1 MAGPLITLSDL
12 FEKLHN
18 ALTSFA
24 ADIEELV
31 ETDKRVAS
39 EQEIVDLRERIKE
52 KLKKKE
58 DLEDRTKVIN
68 LLNLLISNEKVL
80 ELIKDDAEE
89 WIALLDAIE
98 DNVSSKAVNTEQEKK
113 EIEEIKALTKDLTEV
128 IRKS

>member
-98 DNVSSKAVNTEQEKK
+98 ANVSSKAVNTEQEKK

-128 IRKS
+128 IKKS

>member
-1 MAGPLITLSDL
+1 M
-12 FEKLHN
+12 
-18 ALTSFA
+18 
-24 ADIEELV
+24 
-31 ETDKRVAS
+31 
-39 EQEIVDLRERIKE
+39 RERIKE

-128 IRKS
+128 IKKS

>member
-1 MAGPLITLSDL
+1 MITLSDL

-98 DNVSSKAVNTEQEKK
+98 ANVSSKAVNTEQEKK

-128 IRKS
+128 IKKS